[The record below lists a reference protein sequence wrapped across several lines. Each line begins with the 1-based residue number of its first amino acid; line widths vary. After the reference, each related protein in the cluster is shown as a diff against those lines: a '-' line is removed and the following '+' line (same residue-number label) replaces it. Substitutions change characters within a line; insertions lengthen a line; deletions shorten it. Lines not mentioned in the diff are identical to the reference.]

1 MGNSEGINKKV
12 MIVILIIVLLL
23 GTIMMINLFNK
34 KDNNIENENVVT
46 NNNTTNIGRNNITN
60 NNIIENDNNLVVE
73 NQTQTSEDGLI
84 VVTNQ
89 FSSVENNSNHGLIK
103 VNTNGYKGD
112 TYIPT
117 GNTNNPNINKKPVNI
132 IENKSD
138 KIAPNVTVVYS
149 KQDVTNNNIIV
160 TLKFNEQVNDVT
172 NGFILSEDRMS
183 AYKEYKENTS
193 EEVKVYDLAGNEATA
208 KIEVNNIDKVK
219 PVIAKV
225 SDTVFA
231 SKKIQTKLT
240 IADNESGINLNGC
253 KYKIDN
259 QEEII
264 NESDYTKITDLTSLI
279 EKTVNED
286 GVYYLHI
293 ISMDNA
299 GNVRKDTVKLI
310 VDTVMPTLNIKY
322 SNTAITNKDVVVT
335 ITSNKEMKD
344 VSGWKSNKAKTVFTK
359 TYTENVDEEVE
370 FTDLVGR
377 KIKAHIVINNI
388 DKIDPQEPKLSQN
401 VFNTR
406 PIDNSKNIDITLVA
420 TISDN
425 KNGSGLNLSK
435 CKYILNQSKDAPS
448 NFNSA
453 NTFTKQEQ
461 TLYFTI
467 KENSIYYLHTQLV
480 DNAGNE
486 KTTTQT
492 IISDTLNP
500 VVVREYSTKE
510 HTNKNVIVTIKS
522 NETLKGTDG
531 WEVYDNGKTLRK
543 EFNKNID
550 RTIYTFYDLA
560 GNPVSVDVTITN
572 IDQVAPND
580 SVVNKTTFNTKEF
593 DIATQISDVGFGLN
607 LNECKYILTS
617 QEKANFDGAATF
629 KNVNETLK
637 LKVEKDGI
645 YYLHTLLKDEVG
657 NEKVTS
663 HKITIDSTKP
673 ELQVSYNTTQ
683 ITNQNVT
690 VTIKANEEI
699 QAVSGWNLSS
709 DKKQL
714 TRTFTTNTDITVNV
728 KDIAGNTT
736 EAKVKINN
744 IDKVNPEVEI
754 TYSTTTQT
762 IEPVTVTI
770 KANEKIQSIE
780 GWTLSDD
787 ETTLTKV
794 FDENDIQ
801 TITIR
806 DLAGNTITKSI
817 VVANII

>member
-34 KDNNIENENVVT
+34 KDNNIENENII
-46 NNNTTNIGRNNITN
+46 NNNTTNNINRNNVTN
-60 NNIIENDNNLVVE
+60 NVIESDNNLIVE
-73 NQTQTSEDGLI
+73 NEDKKQEDGLI
-84 VVTNQ
+84 TVTNQ
-89 FSSVENNSNHGLIK
+89 FSSVEDTSNHGLIK

-112 TYIPT
+112 SYIPT
-117 GNTNNPNINKKPVNI
+117 GNTNNPNINKKPVDI
-132 IENKSD
+132 IENNSD
-138 KIAPNVTVVYS
+138 KIAPNVTVIYS
-149 KQDVTNNNIIV
+149 KQDVTNNNVIV
-160 TLKFNEQVNDVT
+160 TLKFNEQANNVT

-183 AYKEYKENTS
+183 AYKEYKENTL
-193 EEVKVYDLAGNEATA
+193 EEVKVYDLAGNEATV
-208 KIEVNNIDKVK
+208 KVEVNNIDKEK
-219 PVIAKV
+219 PEAAKV

-240 IADNESGINLNGC
+240 IADNGSGINLNCC

-259 QEEII
+259 KEEIE
-264 NESDYTKITDLTSLI
+264 NESGYTKINDLTSLI

-299 GNVRKDTVKLI
+299 GNIRKDTIKLI
-310 VDTVMPTLNIKY
+310 VDTVMPILNIKY
-322 SNTAITNKDVVVT
+322 SNTAITSKDVVVT
-335 ITSNKEMKD
+335 ITANKEMND
-344 VSGWKSNKAKTVFTK
+344 VSGWKSNRSKTVFTK
-359 TYTENVDEEVE
+359 TYTKNVDEEVE

-388 DKIDPQEPKLSQN
+388 DKIEPQEPKLSKN

-420 TISDN
+420 TIKDN
-425 KNGSGLNLSK
+425 ENGSGLNLSK
-435 CKYILNQSKDAPS
+435 CKYILNQSQDAPS
-448 NFNSA
+448 SFNSA

-461 TLYFTI
+461 TLYFNI
-467 KENSIYYLHTQLV
+467 KENSTYYLHIQLV

-486 KTTTQT
+486 RITTQT

-500 VVVREYSTKE
+500 VVTREYSIKE
-510 HTNKNVIVTIKS
+510 HTNKNVVVTIKS

-543 EFNKNID
+543 EFNKNIE
-550 RTIYTFYDLA
+550 RTIYTFYDLG
-560 GNPVSVDVTITN
+560 GNPVSVDVTISN

-593 DIATQISDVGFGLN
+593 DIATQISDIGFGLN

-617 QEKANFDGAATF
+617 EEKANFDGAATF
-629 KNVNETLK
+629 KNLNETLK
-637 LKVEKDGI
+637 LKVEKDGT

-673 ELQVSYNTTQ
+673 ELQVSYDITQ
-683 ITNQNVT
+683 ITNRNVT
-690 VTIKANEEI
+690 VTIKSNEEI
-699 QAVSGWNLSS
+699 QAVSGWKLSS

-714 TRTFTTNTDITVNV
+714 TKTFDANTDITVNV
-728 KDIAGNTT
+728 KDIAGNTS
-736 EAKVKINN
+736 EAKVTINN
-744 IDKVNPEVEI
+744 IDKVNPKVEI

-762 IEPVTVTI
+762 IDPVTVTI

-780 GWTLSDD
+780 GWTLSAD

-794 FDENDIQ
+794 FDENDTQ

-806 DLAGNTITKSI
+806 DLAGNTITESI